1 MSGASSQEALAH
13 AAEKW
18 SGTSVEEKRR
28 LHVTAL
34 SRNAVAKRLKED
46 ALLRLLDDMATA
58 QSPWNVSKGSD
69 KYPLHADDVQSML
82 DTTEGTKRMADE
94 WKSDSSMCFPD
105 PSFPSEVAY
114 NKSCLCSSLECLVKV
129 EKDIIA
135 EKDELVDQLSVI
147 LAPKGVKA
155 DFMKPLLIT
164 DAAGKQL
171 LVQCTGLLKT
181 SPMLSEFVV
190 FNDNAGQK
198 LTVPCCFRS
207 PLIVHAEGR
216 PSTLHVVSETT
227 LCLRLARTT
236 VGPWS
241 FQYLTT
247 TKAAT
252 LGDLSCLQIGD
263 VIDITAQR
271 EANKMRERAST
282 AMMMLRR
289 AHRPW
294 WQTQQTPGAR
304 IPVVKAQLKI
314 KKPKKLK
321 STVIPKE
328 GEGTKTGRQTSERAS
343 SKENHGHD
351 Q

>member
-1 MSGASSQEALAH
+1 MKRGEVGRVNAYHIFCGEQVQESAMSGVSSQEALAH

-18 SGTSVEEKRR
+18 SGTSLEEKRR

-34 SRNAVAKRLKED
+34 SRNVVTKRLKED

-94 WKSDSSMCFPD
+94 WKSESSMCFPD

-135 EKDELVDQLSVI
+135 QKDELVDQLSVI

-190 FNDNAGQK
+190 FNDNAGQEIK
-198 LTVPCCFRS
+198 VPCCFSLAANRS
-207 PLIVHAEGR
+207 CGGGTVHIARGLR
-216 PSTLHVVSETT
+216 NNLVSAPGKDDRGS
-227 LCLRLARTT
+227 LVLPVSDYHQSRDAWR
-236 VGPWS
+236 S
-241 FQYLTT
+241 FLFT
-247 TKAAT
+247 
-252 LGDLSCLQIGD
+252 
-263 VIDITAQR
+263 
-271 EANKMRERAST
+271 N
-282 AMMMLRR
+282 
-289 AHRPW
+289 W
-294 WQTQQTPGAR
+294 
-304 IPVVKAQLKI
+304 
-314 KKPKKLK
+314 
-321 STVIPKE
+321 
-328 GEGTKTGRQTSERAS
+328 
-343 SKENHGHD
+343 
-351 Q
+351 